1 MKLLLLIFLFLLF
14 LKLKRIKPK
23 NLKLFLFF
31 NLNYSIF
38 LKHIDKIMFLI
49 EWYIRLGF
57 YGVVLLKFFEWNGGD
72 YLKTHLIP
80 IKSDLKSSYII

>member
-1 MKLLLLIFLFLLF
+1 
-14 LKLKRIKPK
+14 
-23 NLKLFLFF
+23 
-31 NLNYSIF
+31 
-38 LKHIDKIMFLI
+38 MFLI